1 MADNGSNIPNLNN
14 FDKPFT
20 FDRVVRIVITLLI
33 LWGVFYFIHITSDA
47 LLPFMVAWLIAY
59 LLNPLVK
66 WVGRLLHIKNRFISI
81 TIVLAAIT
89 AFFTVVIIALLPSVK
104 DEFRVLSQATAN
116 FFDNRMF
123 IPTLPHELQD
133 YIATHFNIKALIAQ
147 LTPEDFSSVTSEV
160 FKVVGGVF
168 KGSFQVV
175 MGTLLVFM
183 VLIYIVFI
191 LLDYDRISTDAIKL
205 IPQRFRPQ
213 VVNVVSDVEMAMNRY
228 FRGQALVA
236 FIVGIL
242 YAIGFSIVGLP
253 MAIVLGLFI
262 GVLNMVPYLQL
273 AGLMPLTLLCLLGS
287 VGGAHSFWPLFLAC
301 LGVMLVV
308 QIIEDLF
315 LVPKIMGKITGLNPA
330 IILLSLSVWGIILG
344 VVGMIIALPMTSLLL
359 SYYQHFI
366 SEIDKSEEKT
376 VD

>member
-1 MADNGSNIPNLNN
+1 MSNTSSNIPNNN
-14 FDKPFT
+14 GFDRPFT
-20 FDRVVRIVITLLI
+20 FDRVVRIVITILI
-33 LWGVFYFIHITSDA
+33 LWGVFYFIRLTSDA
-47 LLPFMVAWLIAY
+47 LLPFMVAWLVAY

-66 WVGRLLHIKNRFISI
+66 LVGRLLHIKNRFISI
-81 TIVLAAIT
+81 AIVLIAIGV
-89 AFFTVVIIALLPSVK
+89 TVTIAVVALLPSIK
-104 DEFRVLSQATAN
+104 SEFNVLIEATAN

-123 IPTLPHELQD
+123 IPALSHELQD
-133 YIATHFNIKALIAQ
+133 YIATNFNIRALMSD
-147 LTPEDFSSVTSEV
+147 LTPEDFSSVTSHV
-160 FKVVGGVF
+160 FTVVGGVF
-168 KGSFQVV
+168 KGSLQVV

-191 LLDYDRISTDAIKL
+191 LLDYDRISSGAIKL
-205 IPQRFRPQ
+205 VPMRFRPH
-213 VVNVVSDVEMAMNRY
+213 VVSVVKDVETAMNRY

-253 MAIVLGLFI
+253 MGIVLGLFI
-262 GVLNMVPYLQL
+262 GMLNMVPYLQL
-273 AGLMPLTLLCLLGS
+273 AGFMPLTLLCLLGS
-287 VGGAHSFWPLFLAC
+287 VGGAHSFWLLLLAC

-366 SEIDKSEEKT
+366 SNLDKSEEKEL
-376 VD
+376 D

>member
-262 GVLNMVPYLQL
+262 GALNMVPYLQL